1 MSRHAVNQLRAKF
14 KILIIMSC
22 HTFRS
27 KGAQAHMND
36 RQWRLDSP
44 FKLIN
49 RRQFSP
55 QLNNIIITLIIISA
69 HSLWLF
75 IVAIFRHS
83 MTHKFRGKE

>member
-55 QLNNIIITLIIISA
+55 QLNNIIIISA

-75 IVAIFRHS
+75 IVAIFRCS
-83 MTHKFRGKE
+83 MTHKFRAKE